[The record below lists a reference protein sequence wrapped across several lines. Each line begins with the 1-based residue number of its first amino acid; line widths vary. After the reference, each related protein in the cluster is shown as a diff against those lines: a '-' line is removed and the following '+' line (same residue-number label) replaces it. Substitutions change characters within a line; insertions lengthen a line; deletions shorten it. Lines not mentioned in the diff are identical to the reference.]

1 MRSRTSWSHVL
12 IWLSVAVGIVL
23 LVSLQPRLHSGPI
36 LLVRHAEKVDASK
49 DSLLSPA
56 GEARAARLAEV
67 LGSLGVRTI
76 YTSEYKRTA
85 QTAQPLAQRLGITP
99 TVIPAVDQLELLKRL
114 PRVPHPVLI
123 VGHADTVPGLIKQLG
138 VREPVDI
145 PGDDFGSIYI
155 VVPHLTGPPT
165 LLHLRY

>member
-1 MRSRTSWSHVL
+1 MRSRTSWSQVL
-12 IWLSVAVGIVL
+12 IWLSIAVGIVL
-23 LVSLQPRLHSGPI
+23 VVSLQPRLHSGPI
-36 LLVRHAEKVDASK
+36 VLVRHAEKVDASK
-49 DSLLSPA
+49 DPLLSPA
-56 GEARAARLAEV
+56 GEARATRLAET
-67 LGSLGVRTI
+67 LASLGIRTI

-85 QTAQPLAQRLGITP
+85 QTAQPLAQRLGLTP
-99 TVIPAVDQLELLKRL
+99 TVIAATEQMELLKRL
-114 PRVPHPVLI
+114 PKVPHPVLI
-123 VGHADTVPGLIKQLG
+123 VGHADTLPAIIKQLG